1 MIFLMNVVYLV
12 ETIIHITR
20 ALSWNIGV
28 QYYDQSKNI
37 LSVTFCDL
45 RQQNWGFYKKKPR
58 TLPNLD
64 NIDELLRQFPVVYF
78 RLLHFCKHKMYVILS
93 KPRKL
98 STNVKVDFKQWSRT
112 YKASKYITIQK
123 VIILLPWFVG
133 YETINEEN
141 LQIHIVVF
149 LLKSI
154 LYNLRNIY
162 ITL

>member
-1 MIFLMNVVYLV
+1 MIFLMKRRLFS
-12 ETIIHITR
+12 ID
-20 ALSWNIGV
+20 
-28 QYYDQSKNI
+28 YYWYYKNLKLKHRRSI
-37 LSVTFCDL
+37 LRSIQKYTKCDIL
-45 RQQNWGFYKKKPR
+45 WSQATKLGFLWKKPR

-141 LQIHIVVF
+141 LQIHIVVC